1 MRKTDRH
8 LSDQECRDILAEIV
22 NMVLDTHNKPIRKG
36 FGLRLAQSG
45 YDLDSILRNH
55 QVICP
60 GEPNE
65 QERLK
70 LKPKETADEPEQTE
84 E

>member
-1 MRKTDRH
+1 MRKTDKH
-8 LSDQECRDILAEIV
+8 LSDQECRDILLEIV

-45 YDLDSILRNH
+45 YDLDSILRNY

-65 QERLK
+65 QERMEL
-70 LKPKETADEPEQTE
+70 
-84 E
+84 

>member
-65 QERLK
+65 QEKMK
-70 LKPKETADEPEQTE
+70 L
-84 E
+84 